1 MVHMVKLRKR
11 LRIRVRNDLPGVKGM
26 PFLNQTIWGF
36 GLAPE
41 TLQLMLNSS
50 CSLISTLDPSEYPV
64 MLIEEGGTKI
74 GESKMYL
81 AFEWK

>member
-1 MVHMVKLRKR
+1 MEEAKKR
-11 LRIRVRNDLPGVKGM
+11 IKNDLPGVKGM

-41 TLQLMLNSS
+41 TLQLILSSS

-64 MLIEEGGTKI
+64 ILIEEGGTKI
-74 GESKMYL
+74 REIKMYL
-81 AFEWK
+81 AFESK